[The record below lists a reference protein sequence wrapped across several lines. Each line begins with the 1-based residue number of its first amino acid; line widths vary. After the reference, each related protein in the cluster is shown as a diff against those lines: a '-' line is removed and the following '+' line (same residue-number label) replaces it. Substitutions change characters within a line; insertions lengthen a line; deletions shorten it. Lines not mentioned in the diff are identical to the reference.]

1 MFFDSR
7 SRTPVMAKK
16 DESDQ
21 SLKRRAPRQERS
33 LQKVELMFEAT
44 TRLLERLEPGQ
55 ISTNAIAKLAGV
67 SIGTLYQYFPDK
79 DSLFQAL
86 LARELGG
93 LSERVIEV
101 MQTPP
106 ARPGGRIAAVLG
118 AVLDAYG
125 GRKLAHQRLMRY
137 SLESGSTGLLQPL
150 LERLMASFSTEGV
163 KGAGMAMPPL
173 SRTDA
178 FVLTHAVAGV
188 TRAAITAHA
197 AGELDREALEQSLT
211 RLVLGFAMS
220 AKA

>member
-1 MFFDSR
+1 
-7 SRTPVMAKK
+7 
-16 DESDQ
+16 
-21 SLKRRAPRQERS
+21 
-33 LQKVELMFEAT
+33 MFEAT
-44 TRLLERLEPGQ
+44 TRLLEQLEPAQ

-79 DSLFQAL
+79 ESLFQAL

-93 LSERVIEV
+93 LSARVLEV

-106 ARPGGRIAAVLG
+106 ARPGGRIGAVLG

-137 SLESGSTGLLQPL
+137 SLERGTSGLLQPL
-150 LERLMASFSTEGV
+150 LEQLMTSFSTDGV
-163 KGAGMAMPPL
+163 TGAGMVMPPL

-197 AGELDREALEQSLT
+197 SGELDREALEQSLT

-220 AKA
+220 AKKQ